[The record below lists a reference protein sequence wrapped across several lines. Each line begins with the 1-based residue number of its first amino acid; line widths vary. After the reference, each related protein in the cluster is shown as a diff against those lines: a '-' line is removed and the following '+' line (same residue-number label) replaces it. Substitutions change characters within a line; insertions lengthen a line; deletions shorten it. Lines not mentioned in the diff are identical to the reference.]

1 MAGITEK
8 GTKQTLPSA
17 ALRKTVSAE
26 FLPCMEN
33 QPFLINFG

>member
-8 GTKQTLPSA
+8 GTKKPVPSA
-17 ALRKTVSAE
+17 ALSKTVSAE

-33 QPFLINFG
+33 LPSLINFD